1 MIMWLLLF
9 TCLFWLIILID
20 AVIGMRKIDRLEDV
34 SVEMF
39 DDAPLIS
46 IIIAARNE
54 ETGISASL
62 YSQIK
67 QSYPALEWI
76 VVNDRSTDRTR
87 EHIESIRK
95 KDARI
100 TSIHIKEL
108 PQGWLGKNHA
118 LYQGYK
124 KAKGDY
130 LLFTDADIIYQPDTI
145 EKAMNYVKK
154 NDIDHLT
161 LAPNMNVKRFW
172 PKAFI
177 SFFLF
182 GFSFFKRPWMANV
195 DASKSAIGIGAFNLV
210 SKEAYESIGGHQAI
224 KERPDDD
231 LMLGVLLKQK
241 GYKQRMVTALNHL
254 EVEWYATL
262 KEAFVGLE
270 KNTLA
275 GLYYR
280 YSMVALAVSGVFITH
295 VLPFLTLFSNSELV
309 RMLSILS
316 IVLIASVYMQ
326 TVHKMTKGALKSL
339 PVLPV
344 TALLFI
350 YCIARAAFLTA
361 YRGGIVWRGT
371 FYSIKELRQKN

>member
-20 AVIGMRKIDRLEDV
+20 AAIGMRKIDRLEDV
-34 SVEMF
+34 SAEMF

-62 YSQIK
+62 YSQLI

-76 VVNDRSTDRTR
+76 VVNDRSNDRTR
-87 EHIESIRK
+87 EHIESSRK

-100 TSIHIKEL
+100 TPIHINEL

-195 DASKSAIGIGAFNLV
+195 DSSKSGIGIGAFNLV

-224 KERPDDD
+224 KERPEDD

-295 VLPFLTLFSNSELV
+295 VLPFLTLFLNSELV

-316 IVLIASVYMQ
+316 IVLISGVYMQ